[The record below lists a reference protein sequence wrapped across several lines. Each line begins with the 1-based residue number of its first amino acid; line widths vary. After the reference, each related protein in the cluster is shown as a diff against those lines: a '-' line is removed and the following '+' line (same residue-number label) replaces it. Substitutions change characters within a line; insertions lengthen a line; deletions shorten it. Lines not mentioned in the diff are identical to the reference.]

1 MSVRQYGV
9 LFVGVLLLLCGSSR
23 DGGSAEEIPATWDR
37 QQERVESYQQIVDA
51 HNGRFVP
58 DRATVN
64 THAISDS
71 DVPPTAAFPE
81 LNVLTAFY
89 VTALIAITALLF
101 PAFQYFVRHR
111 RVPQSV
117 VDALAELRKT
127 AVDKILNGRVTNPQE
142 FRAWEEEERAWPQS
156 VIDLL
161 EEHFAKAEVL
171 GFQSLGVFEPGTF
184 PHAFNNEHNYQ
195 LNKLAKR
202 LSVLEDIIR
211 RHTR

>member
-1 MSVRQYGV
+1 MNRFMAIALAAVIGAGAWFYQR
-9 LFVGVLLLLCGSSR
+9 
-23 DGGSAEEIPATWDR
+23 TWDR

-58 DRATVN
+58 DRVTVN
-64 THAISDS
+64 THAIRDEL
-71 DVPPTAAFPE
+71 PTAALPE

-111 RVPQSV
+111 SVPQSV

-127 AVDKILNGRVTNPQE
+127 AVDKILNSRVTNPQE
-142 FRAWEEEERAWPQS
+142 FRAWEEEQSAWPQS

-161 EEHFAKAEVL
+161 EEHFSKAEVL
-171 GFQSLGVFEPGTF
+171 GFQSLGVIEPATF
-184 PHAFNNEHNYQ
+184 PHAFNNEHNYK
-195 LNKLAKR
+195 LSKLAKR